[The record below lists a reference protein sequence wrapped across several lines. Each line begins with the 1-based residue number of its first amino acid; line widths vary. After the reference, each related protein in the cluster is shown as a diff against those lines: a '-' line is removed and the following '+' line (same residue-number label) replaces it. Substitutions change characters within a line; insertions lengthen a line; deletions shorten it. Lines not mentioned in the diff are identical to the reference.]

1 MTVALLFSVAG
12 MVSALVLAE
21 SLARAI
27 PAWRETRAALSGCPP
42 YREALVHV
50 EYRFERAP
58 LPRGRRTSPR
68 PARATRRMLRDSQ
81 LNAAA

>member
-1 MTVALLFSVAG
+1 MTVALLFSVTGVVA
-12 MVSALVLAE
+12 ALVLAE

-27 PAWRETRAALSGCPP
+27 PAWRETRAALCACAP

-58 LPRGRRTSPR
+58 LPKGRHASRR
-68 PARATRRMLRDSQ
+68 PARAMRRMLRDSL